1 MQIAN
6 ALARPF
12 SSWNIAHCDGEPAY
26 GYFARLVANEGHS
39 SLRVYANEI
48 GLKGRNLDPQE
59 MLETIQKLP
68 LKRETLESLKRY
80 TPVLDGALY
89 RIGDQTA
96 RQKQMSLTT
105 RRWCRSCLHGS
116 GHHRVWWD
124 FNCYRTCPIHSEGLV
139 ERTVRD
145 EIIRWYWPF
154 FDVGP
159 DGIDLAHGA
168 TPGSS
173 AKPTGLE
180 RFIEGRFRSQAGLPL
195 EGVPLHHVIDAC
207 KTLGEFLD
215 DDGYSALLMGEP
227 DLQRRLADRIK
238 ETVPEQKRRQGI
250 HRSLGNLVY
259 GGPTDETDSLRP
271 WLERQ
276 FVAAFAL
283 VGRIGRKRFSHE
295 GIERADYT
303 LSEAA
308 DELAVPSKAL
318 SRFAKRLGIG
328 LTPWKDQHSFSKE
341 DLEQLRAKIADLIT
355 LPETIPI
362 TGIPGH
368 EFRFLERAG
377 YIESHSGLFP
387 KSPAVRYLKADVV
400 SLVERTLAVET
411 TQPEGDAISLF
422 SYAKRTGMKQGQVLE
437 CIFRGTV
444 MPVSLTPSVVGFRRL
459 RFATGAREN
468 SS

>member
-12 SSWNIAHCDGEPAY
+12 SRWNIAHCDGEPAY

-48 GLKGRNLDPQE
+48 GLKGRNLVPQE

-68 LKRETLESLKRY
+68 LTKETLEGLGRY
-80 TPVLDGALY
+80 TPILHGALY
-89 RIGDQTA
+89 HIGDQTV

-105 RRWCRSCLHGS
+105 RRWCRSCLRIS
-116 GHHRVWWD
+116 RHHRVWWD
-124 FNCYRTCPIHSEGLV
+124 FNCYRTCPIHCEELV
-139 ERTVRD
+139 ERTASED
-145 EIIRWYWPF
+145 IIRWYWPR
-154 FDVGP
+154 FDVGS
-159 DGIDLAHGA
+159 DGMDLAHGA
-168 TPGSS
+168 RPGSS
-173 AKPTGLE
+173 ARPTGLE
-180 RFIEGRFRSQAGLPL
+180 RFIEGRLRSQAGLPL
-195 EGVPLHHVIDAC
+195 EGVPLHHVIDGC

-215 DDGYSALLMGEP
+215 DDGYSALIMAEP

-238 ETVPEQKRRQGI
+238 EIVPEHKRRRGI

-259 GGPTDETDSLRP
+259 GGPSDETDSLRP

-283 VGRIGRKRFSHE
+283 VGRIGRKRFSHQ
-295 GIERADYT
+295 GIERADFT

-308 DELAVPSKAL
+308 DELAVPPKAL
-318 SRFAKRLGIG
+318 SKFAKRLGIG
-328 LTPWKDQHSFSKE
+328 LTPWKDQHSFSRE

-387 KSPAVRYLKADVV
+387 KSPAVRYLKAEVV
-400 SLVERTLAVET
+400 SLVERTLTIDAAR
-411 TQPEGDAISLF
+411 QEGDAISLF
-422 SYAKRTGMKQGQVLE
+422 SYAKRNGMKQGEVLVKLLSGE
-437 CIFRGTV
+437 
-444 MPVSLTPSVVGFRRL
+444 VSTTPRRFDAVGFRKL
-459 RFATGAREN
+459 TFV
-468 SS
+468 